1 MPIEKTNSIRR
12 TALTGLMLLSLTGC
26 KFERS
31 FMNMDSNSR
40 SPFFGLQWAVDSGSR
55 APTGEAGS
63 HPKKPPTDRNRYPA
77 IPAHGDSTS
86 TSDVPVLLTSSAA
99 TARNGFEPTSELRD
113 LNTNVRYSLQAPVTD
128 SSLNAQSV
136 DLRRSAF

>member
-1 MPIEKTNSIRR
+1 MPIEKANSIRG
-12 TALTGLMLLSLTGC
+12 TALMGLMLLSLTGC

-55 APTGEAGS
+55 APRGEAGS
-63 HPKKPPTDRNRYPA
+63 HSQKPSTGRNRYPA
-77 IPAHGDSTS
+77 IPDHGNSKS
-86 TSDVPVLLTSSAA
+86 KSDVPVLLTGSAA
-99 TARNGFEPTSELRD
+99 ATRNGFEPTSELRD

-136 DLRRSAF
+136 DLRLSAF